1 MTFLQLVQKL
11 RQECGVSGTG
21 PVTTV
26 NQIGE
31 YKRLVDWIV
40 DAWLEIQGLHPDWKF
55 LRTSTSWTTT
65 LGQYAY
71 TPVQCGIPAD
81 TFGSWVRHEMRQ
93 YNTAAGLRSELPVYH
108 MAYDRWRRQ
117 YNLGGLRD
125 QLGPPREYAV
135 APDQSLVLGPA
146 PLAGYTMTGDYYRA
160 PVTLS
165 LNADIPALPP
175 GFNHMIIV
183 YAAKMKYG
191 AHEAAPEVYAEGERA
206 YLPLLS
212 RLEVGQLEEIGI
224 SGALC

>member
-21 PVTTV
+21 PVTTIAQV
-26 NQIGE
+26 GE
-31 YKRLVDWIV
+31 YKLLVDWIV

-55 LRTSTSWTTT
+55 LRTSTSWTTIAD
-65 LGQYAY
+65 QYAY
-71 TPVQCGIPAD
+71 TPLQCGIAAD

-93 YNTAAGLRSELPVYH
+93 YNTAAGLLSEMPVYH
-108 MAYDRWRRQ
+108 MAYDRWRRT
-117 YNLGGLRD
+117 YNLGGLRS
-125 QLGPPREYAV
+125 QRSMPLNYAV
-135 APDQSLVLGPA
+135 APDQSLVLGPT
-146 PLAGYTMTGDYYRA
+146 PTAGYTMTGDYYRA
-160 PVTLS
+160 PVTFAA
-165 LNADIPALPP
+165 NGDIPALPP

-183 YAAKMKYG
+183 YAAKMKYA
-191 AHEAAPEVYAEGERA
+191 AHESAPEVYAEAERL